1 MNTSSCTK
9 ELFED
14 ESCEESAGCYED
26 FVELDETTTVKAVKH
41 HYKHQKKSSKYS
53 YETWTEAP
61 QEMTTLLPL
70 PNPEHQQQVWVYCMR
85 SWSYWLITEMETGS
99 FASVP

>member
-61 QEMTTLLPL
+61 QEMTTLVPL
-70 PNPEHQQQVWVYCMR
+70 PNPEHQQQVWVYEILVLLVDNR
-85 SWSYWLITEMETGS
+85 D
-99 FASVP
+99 